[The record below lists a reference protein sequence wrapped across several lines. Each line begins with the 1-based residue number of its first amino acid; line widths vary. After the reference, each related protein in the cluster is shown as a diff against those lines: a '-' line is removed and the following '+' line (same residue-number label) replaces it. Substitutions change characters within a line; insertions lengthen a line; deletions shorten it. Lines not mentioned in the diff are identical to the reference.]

1 MHPSGRYPLRRASPF
16 WISLLL
22 LCLPVLASLPLS
34 QLLGNPLAHQL
45 LQQKKAQIEA
55 ALAERHEA
63 LDQSIRSQLS
73 RFAFDCGPADM
84 ALLRDP
90 RFYSRH
96 IRLQGLKLASG
107 GGCSSLGEDFP
118 LATVELPPYPE
129 QEQFGLAATQPRF
142 NTEQE
147 VVAYYRKGGNVAYWV
162 LNNSWSHDQLQS
174 PCPGCFYL
182 EFGQQSPGKVT
193 TFFPRGDKSI
203 KQEPGNQSLSF
214 FDPDPQIRQTL
225 WAGKALEEYAKR
237 QARHYGLLYGGALG
251 LLLVAAYWV
260 LRNYRRSLKGLLQAA
275 LVRREFVPFYQPIV
289 DSRSKKV
296 VGFEALL
303 RWQRGRELVPPG
315 TFIDYAEE
323 QGLILPMTEQLL
335 ERVIADLPWLE
346 PTQWVSVNIVAAHL
360 EQPNLRPLLQRHDW
374 PSPARLTFELTER
387 KPITDIKAAMGEI
400 AQLQEKGYHF
410 KLDDFG
416 TGYGGFAY
424 LQRLGIRQIKID
436 KMFVDTIGTDD
447 LKRTLLDSIIAFGH
461 ESDMEMI
468 AEGVETLEQVDYL
481 HRHGVHLIQGYV
493 YAKPMA
499 LTKLKIWLLAWR
511 QSQPGVQ

>member
-1 MHPSGRYPLRRASPF
+1 M
-16 WISLLL
+16 
-22 LCLPVLASLPLS
+22 
-34 QLLGNPLAHQL
+34 
-45 LQQKKAQIEA
+45 
-55 ALAERHEA
+55 
-63 LDQSIRSQLS
+63 
-73 RFAFDCGPADM
+73 
-84 ALLRDP
+84 
-90 RFYSRH
+90 
-96 IRLQGLKLASG
+96 
-107 GGCSSLGEDFP
+107 
-118 LATVELPPYPE
+118 
-129 QEQFGLAATQPRF
+129 
-142 NTEQE
+142 
-147 VVAYYRKGGNVAYWV
+147 
-162 LNNSWSHDQLQS
+162 
-174 PCPGCFYL
+174 
-182 EFGQQSPGKVT
+182 
-193 TFFPRGDKSI
+193 
-203 KQEPGNQSLSF
+203 
-214 FDPDPQIRQTL
+214 
-225 WAGKALEEYAKR
+225 
-237 QARHYGLLYGGALG
+237 
-251 LLLVAAYWV
+251 
-260 LRNYRRSLKGLLQAA
+260 
-275 LVRREFVPFYQPIV
+275 RREFVPFYQPIV

-461 ESDMEMI
+461 ESNMEMI

-511 QSQPGVQ
+511 QNQPGGQ